1 MGCANK
7 NEDIT
12 QHAMRS
18 SAPGE
23 RTPNGKLQSINRLIF
38 LLYFTFAKIL
48 IVNVIYISS
57 HKICNYKNKT

>member
-12 QHAMRS
+12 QHALRS

-23 RTPNGKLQSINRLIF
+23 STPSGKLQSINRLIL
-38 LLYFTFAKIL
+38 LLYFIFAKIL
-48 IVNVIYISS
+48 IVNVIFISS
-57 HKICNYKNKT
+57 QKIYNYKNKK